1 MSNLAGERKRAIP
14 RQTPRPPTPPT
25 PPPPRITTPAVFTA
39 GRQRFNDALTA
50 RILAAKTR
58 LLEGGLLKLVEWG
71 IPTGEGDERGRKTYE
86 YSEIYAMIEDRPA
99 LDRGSSAT
107 DRADATILTILDPV
121 AILDEDLFRWGDP
134 PHTHKVKK
142 IDGLL
147 QDEETGVR
155 FASEVEIVR

>member
-1 MSNLAGERKRAIP
+1 MSNLADERKRAIP
-14 RQTPRPPTPPT
+14 RQTPTPPT
-25 PPPPRITTPAVFTA
+25 PPPPRTQTPAVFTA

-50 RILAAKTR
+50 RIAAAKSR
-58 LLEGGLLKLVEWG
+58 LLAGGVLQTVEWG
-71 IPTGEGDERGRKTYE
+71 IPTGERDNRGRTAYE

-134 PHTHKVKK
+134 PHTHRVKA

>member
-1 MSNLAGERKRAIP
+1 
-14 RQTPRPPTPPT
+14 
-25 PPPPRITTPAVFTA
+25 
-39 GRQRFNDALTA
+39 
-50 RILAAKTR
+50 
-58 LLEGGLLKLVEWG
+58 
-71 IPTGEGDERGRKTYE
+71 
-86 YSEIYAMIEDRPA
+86 MIEDRPA

-134 PHTHKVKK
+134 PHTHRVKA

>member
-1 MSNLAGERKRAIP
+1 MRTKESGQFPGRHRHHQHHHRPGRKR
-14 RQTPRPPTPPT
+14 PPFLLLDVNALMT
-25 PPPPRITTPAVFTA
+25 R
-39 GRQRFNDALTA
+39 LTA
-50 RILAAKTR
+50 RIAAAKSR
-58 LLEGGLLKLVEWG
+58 LLAGGVLQTVEWG
-71 IPTGEGDERGRKTYE
+71 IPTGERDNRGRTAYE

-134 PHTHKVKK
+134 PHTHRVKA